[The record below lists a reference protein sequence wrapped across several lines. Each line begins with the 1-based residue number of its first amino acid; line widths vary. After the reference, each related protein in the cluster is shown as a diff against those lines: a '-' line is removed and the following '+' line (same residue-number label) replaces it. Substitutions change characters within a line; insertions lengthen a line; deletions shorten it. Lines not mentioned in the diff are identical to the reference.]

1 MPNLAQALH
10 DNASPLAFSRS
21 ACAKFGTNPVWYN
34 SWLAQFWHKF
44 LAQVLAQVW
53 HKFGTSLAQFLAQ
66 DLAQVGWHSFGTN
79 CWHKFWHKFGTSLAQ
94 VWHRF
99 WHKILLTLLAIL
111 LTLLANFT
119 NTFGFSKVSEFVR
132 TSSQFQI
139 LLTLLANFTNTFGYF
154 TNTFGYFTNNFGS
167 RLEPKI

>member
-1 MPNLAQALH
+1 MAQVWGVGLCQIWHKHFTIMRARSHSRGVLVPNLAQT
-10 DNASPLAFSRS
+10 RS
-21 ACAKFGTNPVWYN
+21 GIT
-34 SWLAQFWHKF
+34 L
-44 LAQVLAQVW
+44 
-53 HKFGTSLAQFLAQ
+53 
-66 DLAQVGWHSFGTN
+66 GWHSFGTN
-79 CWHKFWHKFGTSLAQ
+79 FWHKFWHRFGTRLAQ
-94 VWHRF
+94 VWHKF